1 MNQEANHL
9 TTDLE
14 EERAESMTSWTIDEK
29 MKKKRKTEKG
39 RGDSLRNGLL
49 LRLRGCFLRHCR
61 PRLRLTELVEPEQLV
76 VLSSVSTNTWP
87 TLCFT

>member
-14 EERAESMTSWTIDEK
+14 ENGIDDIMDHRREDEEET
-29 MKKKRKTEKG
+29 KTVKG
-39 RGDSLRNGLL
+39 RGDSLLL
-49 LRLRGCFLRHCR
+49 LRLLGCFLRHCR

-76 VLSSVSTNTWP
+76 VLSRVSTNPWT
-87 TLCFT
+87 TYCVLLESLS